1 MGKVHIYAEFFE
13 YGAAR
18 EFMLR
23 TLSIYD
29 PLAYDTVLNI
39 SKVDDLYVVQGHRYA
54 SAD

>member
-1 MGKVHIYAEFFE
+1 MKVHIYVEFHD
-13 YGAAR
+13 YATAR
-18 EFMLR
+18 EYMLR

-29 PLAYDTVLNI
+29 PLAYDTVLHI